1 MKNTKEITNTTPAPR
16 KKGIVPLLVLVILL
30 AFTLAYLV
38 YEYQDQRS
46 RMAEMEEVL
55 TAEKDSLTHE
65 LENLM
70 YRYDTLKTSND
81 SLNQQILL
89 SKKRIRYLLQLQASN
104 AQKIRL
110 YKREIKTLREIMKS
124 YIRQIDSLNTRNK
137 ILTEENIQVK
147 SQLYQVKKSK
157 EKLEKE
163 KEELSSKVE
172 IASVIPAKNIV
183 VTPLNKKGKE
193 KNKVSKIAK
202 LRVCFTLREN
212 PIATPGN
219 KVVYM
224 RIQRPDSLILS
235 GPEAEVFSVGET
247 KMVCSAKREVEY
259 LNKDLDMCI
268 YWNNDGSLIP
278 GKYTVF
284 LYLEGNLIGE
294 STFLLK

>member
-1 MKNTKEITNTTPAPR
+1 MNPADTSPG
-16 KKGIVPLLVLVILL
+16 KKGIVPMVVLIILL
-30 AFTLAYLV
+30 AVALGYLV
-38 YEYQDQRS
+38 YQYQDQRN
-46 RMAEMEEVL
+46 RMVEMEEVL
-55 TAEKDSLTHE
+55 TAEKDSLAHE

-89 SKKRIRYLLQLQASN
+89 EKKRIKYLLQLQASN

-137 ILTEENIQVK
+137 MLAEENVQVK
-147 SQLYQVKKSK
+147 SQLSQVKKSK

-163 KEELSSKVE
+163 KEELSSKVQ
-172 IASVIPAKNIV
+172 IASVIMAKNIV

-219 KVVYM
+219 KMVYM
-224 RIQRPDSLILS
+224 RIQRPDSIILS
-235 GPEAEVFSVGET
+235 GPEAEVFSVGDT

-268 YWNNDGSLIP
+268 YWDNDGSLIT
-278 GKYTVF
+278 GKYTVY
-284 LYLEGNLIGE
+284 LYLEGHLIGE
-294 STFLLK
+294 SSFLLK

>member
-1 MKNTKEITNTTPAPR
+1 M
-16 KKGIVPLLVLVILL
+16 VVLIILL
-30 AFTLAYLV
+30 AVALGYLV
-38 YEYQDQRS
+38 YQYQDQRN
-46 RMAEMEEVL
+46 RMVEMEEVL
-55 TAEKDSLTHE
+55 TAEKDSLAHE

-89 SKKRIRYLLQLQASN
+89 EKKRIKYLLQLQASN

-137 ILTEENIQVK
+137 MLAEENVQVK
-147 SQLYQVKKSK
+147 SQLSQVKKSK

-163 KEELSSKVE
+163 KEELSSKVQ
-172 IASVIPAKNIV
+172 IASVIMAKNIV

-219 KVVYM
+219 KMVYM
-224 RIQRPDSLILS
+224 RIQRPDSIILS
-235 GPEAEVFSVGET
+235 GPEAEVFSVGDT

-268 YWNNDGSLIP
+268 YWDNDGSLIT
-278 GKYTVF
+278 GKYTVY
-284 LYLEGNLIGE
+284 LYLEGHLIGE
-294 STFLLK
+294 SSFLLK